1 MLMLIKGGAMRFM
14 RSLVLILL
22 TGFTVSMVQASVPAD
37 KAIFSTKPAMNGDQR
52 WRVGYFEGGE
62 YVDYQK
68 ILIET
73 IKGLMQLGW
82 IEKVEIPDQEGEQTA
97 QLWRWLQNGIHSDYI
112 EFVNDAH
119 YSAHWNDGVRGQMVE
134 KIINRLNRKG
144 DIDLMIA
151 MGTSAGKA
159 LSNDR
164 HHTPTMVLSATDPL
178 SAGIIKSVDDSGY
191 DHIHAAVDPNRHE
204 RQVRVFHDIVNFKKL
219 GIAYEDTDNGRSYAA
234 LPVIERLSHE
244 RGFAIVS
251 CHTQSDISDITIA
264 EASVADCFRTLAPK
278 VDAIYVTAQGGVNG
292 HSIAQLVKIA
302 NESRVPT
309 FSQSGSDEVKKGFL
323 LSLSQ
328 AGFRYIGEFHAS
340 TFAKVFNGALPN
352 QLTQFFEEPPR
363 MAVNLKTAEIVGFNP
378 PLLLLGAADEVY
390 RDIPSE

>member
-1 MLMLIKGGAMRFM
+1 MRFI
-14 RSLVLILL
+14 RCLCLVLL
-22 TGFTVSMVQASVPAD
+22 TCLSAPAVLGGVPAD
-37 KAIFSTKPAMNGDQR
+37 KAIFSTAPVMNGDQR
-52 WRVGYFEGGE
+52 WRIGYFEGGE
-62 YVDYQK
+62 YIDYQK

-73 IKGLMQLGW
+73 IKGLMKLGW
-82 IEKVEIPDQEGEQTA
+82 IEKVDIPDQGGEQTV
-97 QLWRWLQNGIHSDYI
+97 QLWQWLQHGIHSDYI

-119 YSAHWNDGVRGQMVE
+119 YSADWNDILRGQMADN
-134 KIINRLNRKG
+134 IIDRLNHKQN
-144 DIDLMIA
+144 IDLMIA

-164 HHTPTMVLSATDPL
+164 HHTPVMVLSATDPL
-178 SAGIIKSVDDSGY
+178 SAGIIKSVEDSGY

-219 GIAYEDTDNGRSYAA
+219 GIAYEDSDNGRSYAA
-234 LPVIERLSHE
+234 LPVIERLGHE
-244 RGFAIVS
+244 RGFDIVS
-251 CHTQSDISDITIA
+251 CHTQSDISDIAKA
-264 EASVADCFRTLAPK
+264 EASVADCFRTLAAK
-278 VDAIYVTAQGGVNG
+278 ADAIYVTAQGGVNG
-292 HSIAQLVKIA
+292 HSIGQLVKIA

-390 RDIPSE
+390 RDIPEE